1 MKIERIKKD
10 HHQKFLDFL
19 NSLDEE
25 SLNTYTRW
33 RTNFQPEKI
42 AKKIVSENILDKEI
56 GWVAIEDNEIAGY
69 EHLNFSSNIRQDVVK
84 EGFIVGMKFM
94 GKGIGSLLKK
104 KCISESIDRKLHK
117 IIALVYENNG
127 SSLHIDLKHK
137 FLIGGIFFNEEKF
150 MGKSQYLIYL
160 ERPIRMQ
167 VTQDSYFDLLRYY
180 YDKFKNK
187 NFNKTFFNSD
197 YKIHKLD
204 KDELTLYGKKII
216 PIMNKIS
223 DTSSKI
229 IIISSSEKKFE
240 SLGFLEFFK
249 SKEKEHVAKF
259 VIHNH
264 DKCSPTAIT
273 YLIKE
278 VLKLS
283 NDFNLE
289 KIWINLPE
297 FNNTLI
303 HILINFNFII
313 EAIAIEDCFKNG
325 KTYNTLS
332 LAYHTKSDY
341 KKNQIHL
348 MKYLLKNFK

>member
-1 MKIERIKKD
+1 MLSEFISTI
-10 HHQKFLDFL
+10 
-19 NSLDEE
+19 DEE
-25 SLNTYTRW
+25 SLNIYTRW
-33 RTNFQPEKI
+33 RTNFQPKEI

-56 GWVAIEDNEIAGY
+56 GWIVIEDDKIAGY
-69 EHLNFSSNIRQDVVK
+69 EHLNFLPNIRKDVVK

-117 IIALVYENNG
+117 IIALVYEDNW
-127 SSLHIDLKHK
+127 SSLHIDLKHE
-137 FLIGGIFFNEEKF
+137 FLIGGIFFNEEKL
-150 MGKSQYLIYL
+150 MGKSRYLVYL
-160 ERPIRMQ
+160 ERPIRIQ
-167 VTQDSYFDLLRYY
+167 VTQDSYFDLLQSYY
-180 YDKFKNK
+180 EKFKNK
-187 NFNKTFFNSD
+187 NFNKTFFNAD

-204 KDELTLYGKKII
+204 KDELTLYDDKLI
-216 PIMNKIS
+216 PIINKIS

-229 IIISSSEKKFE
+229 ITISSSEKKFE
-240 SLGFLEFFK
+240 SLGFLEFFN

-264 DKCSPTAIT
+264 DACSPTAII

-283 NDFNLE
+283 NDINLE

-297 FNNTLI
+297 FNYTLI

-325 KTYNTLS
+325 KAYNTLS
-332 LAYHTKSDY
+332 LAYHSKSDY
-341 KKNQIHL
+341 KKNQIHI

>member
-1 MKIERIKKD
+1 MLSEFISTI
-10 HHQKFLDFL
+10 
-19 NSLDEE
+19 DEE

-33 RTNFQPEKI
+33 RIKFPPEKI

-56 GWVAIEDNEIAGY
+56 GWLAIEDDKIAGY
-69 EHLNFSSNIRQDVVK
+69 EHLNFSPNIRQDVAR
-84 EGFIVGMKFM
+84 EGFIVGMKFV
-94 GKGIGSLLKK
+94 GKGIGSLLTK
-104 KCISESIDRKLHK
+104 KCISESIDQKLHK
-117 IIALVYENNG
+117 IIALVYENNW
-127 SSLHIDLKHK
+127 SSLHIHLKHE
-137 FLIGGIFFNEEKF
+137 FLIGGIFFNEEKL
-150 MGKSQYLIYL
+150 MGKSRYLVYL

-167 VTQDSYFDLLRYY
+167 VTQDSYFDLLQYY
-180 YDKFKNK
+180 HEKFKNK
-187 NFNKTFFNSD
+187 IFNKTFFNSD
-197 YKIHKLD
+197 YKIHKID
-204 KDELTLYGKKII
+204 KDELTLYGDKLI

-264 DKCSPTAIT
+264 DECSPTAII

-283 NDFNLE
+283 NDINLE

-325 KTYNTLS
+325 KAYNTLS

-348 MKYLLKNFK
+348 MKHLLKNFK